1 MLFLQYLPEKGIY
14 KMTGLTWFVI
24 FQSLVEEA
32 HAFTYSFAYI
42 DAYRILTNQE
52 RRRVEMDATDFGLQA

>member
-1 MLFLQYLPEKGIY
+1 
-14 KMTGLTWFVI
+14 MTGLTWFVI
-24 FQSLVEEA
+24 FQSLEEEA